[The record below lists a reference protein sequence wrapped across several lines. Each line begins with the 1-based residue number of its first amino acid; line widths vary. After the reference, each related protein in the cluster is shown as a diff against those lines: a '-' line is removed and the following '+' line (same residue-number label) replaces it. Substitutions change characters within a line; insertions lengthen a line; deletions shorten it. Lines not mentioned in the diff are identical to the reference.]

1 MKIKTNIAVSAL
13 ALAVSSAFA
22 QSETTGATSSLYQLA
37 TLDPVV
43 VTASRFEEP
52 LFDVPAFKHVITRD
66 EIRDSGAVS
75 VTEAIGKLGNINT
88 FSTAG
93 GQLGI
98 LTTIDL
104 RGFGASARDNT
115 LILVDGLRVSPV
127 DSGSIRWEAIPLSI
141 VERIEILHGGGS
153 VQYGDK
159 AVGGV
164 INIITRQGG
173 RPTASAELSV
183 GSYGSQSARGSV
195 VTSPNASSSL
205 NLDIDAA
212 RTDGWRQNS
221 KATQGALRARYDYQ
235 GNVGEELFFE
245 ALYAGQSYGMPGG
258 VIGEVNRGDRRA
270 AKWNNVR
277 DKTVTNSSRGIIGL
291 SKDID
296 EEIQLRAE
304 ISYGDS
310 EQTVYTPFL
319 SAKKS
324 IYGKRNLDFTPRIKK
339 SWNDRNESIVGYDY
353 QQASASGTPDTADR
367 QTARLTN
374 QAVYGMHR
382 YDIAKDLELALGL
395 RRQVQK
401 ADARDVFGLTS
412 DISTDRRQSAN
423 ASDLALS
430 YFFGVNAS
438 NKVYARIN
446 RSYRF
451 PNTDEFWGF
460 NPLTFVREFNGILR
474 PQFSRTYEIGGSWNA
489 SRATKLSGSA
499 YQTVTSDEIRYDLDS
514 GSNFNAP
521 EISRIGLAISV
532 THRFNPR
539 IFAHGAFAFQKA
551 EYNAQPFEGKEVPLV
566 PRVMAS
572 GQLSYR
578 YSDRTS
584 VNASG
589 RFVSSQ
595 YYMDDNQNEHRKMP
609 DYLLFDLGLRHEYK
623 QLIVSFIIRN
633 VFDKKYATFGGYNTF
648 ITLPGGAFT
657 SDYYYYPGDPRTVW
671 LTVGRQF
678 H

>member
-1 MKIKTNIAVSAL
+1 MSKKVSIAASAL

-52 LFDVPAFKHVITRD
+52 LFDVPAFKQVITKE

-75 VTEAIGKLGNINT
+75 LTEAIGKLGNINT
-88 FSTAG
+88 FSAAG

-127 DSGSIRWEAIPLSI
+127 DSGSIRWETIPLGI

-164 INIITRQGG
+164 INIITRRMG
-173 RPTASAELSV
+173 RPTALAEISV
-183 GSYGSQSARGSV
+183 GSFGSKLARGSV
-195 VTSPNASSSL
+195 VTSSDTSSSL
-205 NLDIDAA
+205 SFDVDAA

-221 KATQGALRARYDYQ
+221 QASQGALRARYDYQ
-235 GNVGEELFFE
+235 RKVGEELFFE

-258 VIGEVNRGDRRA
+258 VIGEVNAGDRRA

-277 DKTVTNSSRGIIGL
+277 DKTVTNSSRGVMGL

-296 EEIQLRAE
+296 SGVQLRAE

-310 EQTVYTPFL
+310 KQTVYTPFL

-324 IYGKRNLDFTPRIKK
+324 IYSKRSLDFTPRLKR
-339 SWNDRNESIVGYDY
+339 SWNDRNESVVGYDY
-353 QQASASGTPDTADR
+353 QQASASGTPDTTDR
-367 QTARLTN
+367 QTAKLTN

-382 YDIAKDLELALGL
+382 YDISKDLELMLGL

-401 ADARDVFGLTS
+401 AEARDLFGLTS
-412 DISTDRRQSAN
+412 DISAERQQRAS

-430 YFFGVNAS
+430 QIFGEGSLNRIYV
-438 NKVYARIN
+438 RIN

-460 NPLTFVREFNGILR
+460 NPRNNFAREFNGILK
-474 PQFSRTYEIGGSWNA
+474 PQFSKTYEVGGSWEA
-489 SRATKLSGSA
+489 SRATKFEGSV
-499 YQTVTSDEIRYDLDS
+499 YRMITSDEIRYDLDS
-514 GSNFNAP
+514 GINFNAP
-521 EISRIGLAISV
+521 EISRKGLAVGV
-532 THRFNPR
+532 THRLSPR
-539 IFAHGAFAFQKA
+539 VLAHGAFALQKA

-566 PRVMAS
+566 PRAMAS
-572 GQLSYR
+572 AQLSYR
-578 YSDRTS
+578 YSGRTS

-595 YYMDDNQNEHRKMP
+595 YYMDDNQNERRKMP
-609 DYLLFDLGLRHEYK
+609 DYLVFDVGLRHELG
-623 QLIVSFIIRN
+623 QFMFDFSVRN
-633 VFDKKYATFGGYNTF
+633 FFDEKYATFGGYNTF
-648 ITLPGGAFT
+648 ITLPGGST
-657 SDYYYYPGDPRTVW
+657 SDYYYYPGDPRSFW
-671 LTVGRQF
+671 LTVSYRR
-678 H
+678 